1 MGVFR
6 YDRSGIKAIRTD
18 DGQIRAPARLTR
30 TGVFV
35 YLTADGRQI
44 RELRLPSE
52 VFAPEALA
60 SFELAPVV
68 DDHPVENAG
77 AVTGDNARRLTVGA
91 VSQVRQDSE
100 LSDHVSA
107 MIAIYDRSTAE
118 RVESGKQELSCGYF
132 CDREP
137 AQPGAV
143 WKDSDGKE
151 HPYDFIQRN
160 IRGNHVAIVDR
171 ARAGPTARILLN
183 DSADAA
189 VMQDPTQA
197 PRAEERQHTMKSIT
211 INGVTYEVSEQ
222 VSQAWAKT
230 QADFAKSVSAA
241 HAERDQATARADAA
255 ERESAKLRD
264 ALSKATSPDS
274 IAAAVRERVDLES
287 KARAL
292 SVKTD
297 GLSNDQIR
305 SAVIAKIDPSLNL
318 DGKSND
324 YVIGL
329 FSALTS
335 ESVIAKLGT
344 TAPVKSDS
352 IKTDSPTDP
361 VAMREKH
368 RAEFFAAAT
377 VK

>member
-1 MGVFR
+1 MGVLR
-6 YDRSGIKAIRTD
+6 YDRAGIKAIRTE

-35 YLTADGRQI
+35 YLTADGKAI

-68 DDHPVENAG
+68 DDHPSENQG

-100 LSDHVSA
+100 LEDHVSA
-107 MIAIYDRSTAE
+107 MIAIYDRSTAA

-171 ARAGPTARILLN
+171 ARAGPTARILLS

-197 PRAEERQHTMKSIT
+197 PRADERQNPMKSIT
-211 INGVTYEVSEQ
+211 IDGVTYEVSEQ
-222 VSQAWAKT
+222 VSQAVAKS
-230 QADFAKSVSAA
+230 QADFAKAIGAA
-241 HAERDQATARADAA
+241 HAERDQAAARADAA
-255 ERESAKLRD
+255 DRKIATITE
-264 ALSKATSPDS
+264 ALSKATAPEA

-287 KARAL
+287 KAKSL
-292 SVKTD
+292 GVKSD

-305 SAVIAKIDPSLNL
+305 AAVIAKIDPSISL
-318 DGKSND
+318 DGKSAD
-324 YVIGL
+324 YTIGL

-335 ESVIAKLGT
+335 ESVIGKLAST
-344 TAPVKSDS
+344 SAPVKSDS
-352 IKTDSPTDP
+352 IKTDAPTDP
-361 VAMREKH
+361 IAMREKH
-368 RAEFFAAAT
+368 RTDFFAA
-377 VK
+377 K